1 MTKKLFFSFFGGG
14 GGGGGRGGLSKGMGC
29 AWGGG
34 VYVHEQMFQMALL
47 LSKENT
53 SAKLF

>member
-1 MTKKLFFSFFGGG
+1 MTKKLFFSFFGG